1 MTQLSNGTVATD
13 IGSHEYNAA
22 LAAQGYTIRHVETWL
37 DHDTTC
43 IIWDAPAL
51 TDADMPF

>member
-13 IGSHEYNAA
+13 IDSHEYNAA